1 MAADLPPD
9 IEETDESPPWDTAE
23 EERDHN
29 TLSMFAVEE
38 PPAAKPEPEPAPK
51 AAAAPEPQSAISAA
65 YQVLARKYRPRTFED
80 LIGQEAMVRTLKN
93 AFTSGRIAHAFML
106 TGVRGVGKTTT
117 ARLLARALNFESDT
131 VHQPSVDLTIEGRHC
146 RAIIEGR
153 HMDVLEM
160 DAASRTKV
168 DEMRELLDSVRY
180 SPVEARYKVYVID
193 EVHMLSTAAFNA
205 LLKTLEE
212 PPPHAKF
219 IFATTEIRK
228 VPVTILSRCQR
239 FDLRRVEPDV
249 LIKNLELICQAEG
262 ALVEEEGLILIAR
275 AAEGSVRDAQSLL
288 DQAMVQAER
297 GQTVTAA
304 AIRDMLG
311 LADRAQTISLFE
323 DVMKGHAAE
332 ALSAFRTLYNF
343 GADPAVV
350 MLDLLEHS
358 HGASVAKALGPDA
371 LTLPKDQAARLAAIG
386 AAVSAG
392 TLSRLWQMLLKAYE
406 EARRAPDPA
415 AACEM
420 ALIRLCY
427 AADLPGPEE
436 ALKALQAG
444 EPVSG
449 GRAPAAP
456 GGGGSGGGSG
466 SGGAMARAHS
476 QSAMAQPQAEAVA
489 APQIV
494 LQSFEDVVALIDAR
508 RDIVLKLDVSKYMRP
523 VSFRAGAIEFEP
535 APGAP
540 GNLAQRLSAKL
551 KDWTGQPWLVAA
563 QGGGGAESLMERA
576 NREKALERKAIE
588 ADPFVQSVMQAFPG
602 AEIVSVRQLAAPE
615 APAEETAAEED

>member
-1 MAADLPPD
+1 
-9 IEETDESPPWDTAE
+9 
-23 EERDHN
+23 
-29 TLSMFAVEE
+29 
-38 PPAAKPEPEPAPK
+38 
-51 AAAAPEPQSAISAA
+51 
-65 YQVLARKYRPRTFED
+65 
-80 LIGQEAMVRTLKN
+80 
-93 AFTSGRIAHAFML
+93 
-106 TGVRGVGKTTT
+106 
-117 ARLLARALNFESDT
+117 
-131 VHQPSVDLTIEGRHC
+131 
-146 RAIIEGR
+146 
-153 HMDVLEM
+153 
-160 DAASRTKV
+160 
-168 DEMRELLDSVRY
+168 
-180 SPVEARYKVYVID
+180 VID

-239 FDLRRVEPDV
+239 FDLRRVEPEV
-249 LIKNLELICQAEG
+249 LIKNLKAICQTEG

-288 DQAMVQAER
+288 DQAIVQVDR

-311 LADRAQTISLFE
+311 LADRAQTIALFE
-323 DVMKGHAAE
+323 EVMKGHTAE

-406 EARRAPDPA
+406 EARRAPDPSA
-415 AACEM
+415 AAEM

-444 EPVSG
+444 DPVPG
-449 GRAPAAP
+449 GRPASPAP
-456 GGGGSGGGSG
+456 GGGGGAGAT
-466 SGGAMARAHS
+466 AMARALS
-476 QSAMAQPQAEAVA
+476 QPQAEPVM
-489 APQIV
+489 APQV
-494 LQSFEDVVALIDAR
+494 TLQSFEDVVALIGAK
-508 RDIVLKLDVSKYMRP
+508 RDILLKGDVVKFMRP
-523 VSFRAGAIEFEP
+523 VSFRPGAIEFEP
-535 APGAP
+535 VPGAP
-540 GNLAQRLSAKL
+540 GNLAQRLSARL
-551 KDWTGQPWLVAA
+551 KEWTGQPWLVAA
-563 QGGGGAESLMERA
+563 QGGGGAESLFEREQ
-576 NREKALERKAIE
+576 REKAAERKAIE

-615 APAEETAAEED
+615 ATVAETAPEEDD